1 MRFRIEIVRRAS
13 IADPEG
19 AAVLRALLDLGYGEV
34 GSVRFGKSVEVEMDG
49 DDEATARAR
58 LEEMCRRL
66 LANPVMEDF
75 DITQVDG

>member
-1 MRFRIEIVRRAS
+1 M
-13 IADPEG
+13 
-19 AAVLRALLDLGYGEV
+19 DLGYGEV